1 MAVGSTREPASSLDL
16 MAAPRPLV
24 VVMLLAVTVAA
35 ISVSILAWIAIGTV
49 HRADRVVDDAQRSV
63 RRLDRTTRDLDP
75 AVRSLRR
82 AADALN
88 EAARSTSP

>member
-1 MAVGSTREPASSLDL
+1 

-24 VVMLLAVTVAA
+24 ILTLLAVFVAA
-35 ISVSILAWIAIGTV
+35 VSVTILAWIAITTANKAQDV
-49 HRADRVVDDAQRSV
+49 ADKADRLTNDAAASI

-82 AADALN
+82 ASDALN
-88 EAARSTSP
+88 NAARATP

>member
-1 MAVGSTREPASSLDL
+1 

-24 VVMLLAVTVAA
+24 VVTLLAVIVAA
-35 ISVSILAWIAIGTV
+35 VSVSILAWIAIGTV
-49 HRADRVVDDAQRSV
+49 HRANRVVDDAQLSV

-82 AADALN
+82 AADSLN
-88 EAARSTSP
+88 RAARVTSP

>member
-1 MAVGSTREPASSLDL
+1 MADRSTRAAGSLER

-49 HRADRVVDDAQRSV
+49 HRADRVVDDASRSV

-82 AADALN
+82 AADALR
-88 EAARSTSP
+88 EARTTP

>member
-1 MAVGSTREPASSLDL
+1 

-24 VVMLLAVTVAA
+24 VLTLLAVFVA
-35 ISVSILAWIAIGTV
+35 SVSVTILAWVAIATAR
-49 HRADRVVDDAQRSV
+49 HTQDVVDKANRVADDAGVSV

-82 AADALN
+82 AADALS
-88 EAARSTSP
+88 EARTAP